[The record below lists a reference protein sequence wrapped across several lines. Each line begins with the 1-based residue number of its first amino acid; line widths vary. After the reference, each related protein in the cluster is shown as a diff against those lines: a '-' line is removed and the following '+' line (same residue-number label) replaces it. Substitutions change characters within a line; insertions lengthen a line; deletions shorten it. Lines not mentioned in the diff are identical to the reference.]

1 MPSRQEL
8 ALLLQKKEIVGG
20 FADNYYWSSTEV
32 SYLEAINI
40 PFFDDISG
48 VAKDYGKERLLGVRA
63 IRAF

>member
-1 MPSRQEL
+1 
-8 ALLLQKKEIVGG
+8 LLQKKEIVGG